1 VEIRCASETLYYP
14 VIYRSTQ
21 PCSNALGK
29 RLIDGRGHEFEG
41 MKTNFKVPPSNQ
53 GRRPS

>member
-1 VEIRCASETLYYP
+1 
-14 VIYRSTQ
+14 
-21 PCSNALGK
+21 LGK